1 MAESHSGFDL
11 PLDRFYDA
19 VRHIWVQ
26 PAFDSGCVIIGIDVV
41 GLEYIGDLAYIQC
54 APGGAHVRRGEPM
67 GSLEAAKMTDILSAP
82 ISGQI
87 IAVNEAVIK
96 NPSLVNR
103 DPYGTGWLAE
113 IRPECWPE
121 ESTQLVSGSRIG
133 EYRQT
138 ETERLH
144 SANPVRR

>member
-1 MAESHSGFDL
+1 MADSHFGFDL

-19 VRHIWVQ
+19 SRHIWVQ
-26 PAFDSGCVIIGIDVV
+26 PTIDAGRVVVGIDTV

-54 APGGAHVRRGEPM
+54 APRGTHVRRGEPM

-87 IAVNEAVIK
+87 IAVNEAVIR

-113 IRPECWPE
+113 IRPERWRE
-121 ESTQLVSGSRIG
+121 ESVQLVSGSRIA

-144 SANPVRR
+144 SANPVR

>member
-1 MAESHSGFDL
+1 MADSHFEFDL

-19 VRHIWVQ
+19 SRHLWVQ
-26 PAFDSGCVIIGIDVV
+26 PTVDAGRVVVGIDAL

-54 APGGAHVRRGEPM
+54 APKGAHVRRGEPM

-87 IAVNEAVIK
+87 IAVNEAVLR

-113 IRPECWPE
+113 IRPECWRE
-121 ESTQLVSGSRIG
+121 ESMQLVSGSRIAG
-133 EYRQT
+133 YRQI

-144 SANPVRR
+144 SANPVR

>member
-1 MAESHSGFDL
+1 MTDSHPVLEL

-19 VRHIWVQ
+19 LRHLWVQ
-26 PAFDSGCVIIGIDVV
+26 PTFDTGRVVVGIDAV

-54 APGGAHVRRGEPM
+54 APRGTHVHRGEPM

-87 IAVNEAVIK
+87 ITVNEAVIR

-103 DPYGTGWLAE
+103 DPYGNGWLAE
-113 IRPECWPE
+113 FSPECWDK
-121 ESTQLVSGSRIG
+121 ESVQLISGSRIG
-133 EYRQT
+133 EYGQR

-144 SANPVRR
+144 SANPVR

>member
-1 MAESHSGFDL
+1 MADSHFGFDL
-11 PLDRFYDA
+11 PLDRYYDA
-19 VRHIWVQ
+19 SRHIWVQ
-26 PAFDSGCVIIGIDVV
+26 PTIDAGRVVVGIDTV

-54 APGGAHVRRGEPM
+54 APRGASVRRGELM

-87 IAVNEAVIK
+87 IAVNEAVLK

-113 IRPECWPE
+113 IRPECWRE
-121 ESTQLVSGSRIG
+121 ESVQLVSGSRIS
-133 EYRQT
+133 EYGQT

-144 SANPVRR
+144 SANPVR

>member
-1 MAESHSGFDL
+1 MADSHFGFEL
-11 PLDRFYDA
+11 PLDRSYDA
-19 VRHIWVQ
+19 LRHIWVQ
-26 PAFDSGCVIIGIDVV
+26 PTFDTGRVVVGIDTV

-54 APGGAHVRRGEPM
+54 APKGAHVRRGEPM

-113 IRPECWPE
+113 IRPERWRE
-121 ESTQLVSGSRIG
+121 ESVQLVSGSRIA
-133 EYRQT
+133 EYSQI

-144 SANPVRR
+144 SAKPVR